1 MGLGDLACYGHPY
14 ARTPNLDRLASEGT
28 RFTRFYVAGAT
39 CNPSRSGFMS
49 SRNPATLP
57 NYNQDF
63 GFPESHITITKLLH
77 DAGYKTG
84 HVGKWHIGPRN
95 NSTLQQ
101 LGIDEVKVI
110 GGAVNDPL
118 GKDARVYQAGMEFI
132 EQHKD
137 EPFYLN
143 LWSHVAHSPVEPRET
158 LLREFDNLNVK
169 RSDFDRYMQ
178 NKFDS
183 AVKIGGDDAINF
195 GMRRYLAD
203 LWGMDQMVGRLL
215 DKLDELGIR
224 DNTIVAFTADHG
236 AAPIDTE
243 KQSSPTSMMGWA
255 GGLRGAKHDFYE
267 GGLRVPFI
275 LSWPGH
281 IPEGKVNDASIVS
294 ALDWLPTISRLA
306 GVPIDGNRF
315 DGEDV
320 SKIWLGEHNVA
331 RKGPLFWKFNRQES
345 DRAMI
350 YGNWKLFASRQGGF
364 NLYELDEDSAESED
378 RIDDEPAIAQEMKE
392 ALLTWES
399 MLPSQYCNLKTGC
412 ETPLPFDGSVRPT
425 YIGPPKI
432 LLPDD
437 VPVGGTLDEVS
448 KQDSGGSI
456 GFEGDKDIAKDESV
470 SYDGQEL
477 PSEEETTSTP
487 TKRPTGTPPLRAP
500 SMSSGDNDKDIEK
513 EETEEGGGKE
523 WLPNYEADPSGAQKI
538 TQCTIWGVLIYS
550 CCVALEFLAVNV
562 VIL

>member
-57 NYNQDF
+57 NYNQDY
-63 GFPESHITITKLLH
+63 GFPESHITITKLMH

-132 EQHKD
+132 ERHKD
-137 EPFYLN
+137 EPFYLQ

-183 AVKIGGDDAINF
+183 AVKIGGNDAINL

-236 AAPIDTE
+236 
-243 KQSSPTSMMGWA
+243 K
-255 GGLRGAKHDFYE
+255 
-267 GGLRVPFI
+267 
-275 LSWPGH
+275 
-281 IPEGKVNDASIVS
+281 
-294 ALDWLPTISRLA
+294 
-306 GVPIDGNRF
+306 
-315 DGEDV
+315 
-320 SKIWLGEHNVA
+320 
-331 RKGPLFWKFNRQES
+331 
-345 DRAMI
+345 
-350 YGNWKLFASRQGGF
+350 
-364 NLYELDEDSAESED
+364 
-378 RIDDEPAIAQEMKE
+378 
-392 ALLTWES
+392 
-399 MLPSQYCNLKTGC
+399 C
-412 ETPLPFDGSVRPT
+412 
-425 YIGPPKI
+425 
-432 LLPDD
+432 
-437 VPVGGTLDEVS
+437 
-448 KQDSGGSI
+448 
-456 GFEGDKDIAKDESV
+456 
-470 SYDGQEL
+470 
-477 PSEEETTSTP
+477 
-487 TKRPTGTPPLRAP
+487 
-500 SMSSGDNDKDIEK
+500 
-513 EETEEGGGKE
+513 
-523 WLPNYEADPSGAQKI
+523 
-538 TQCTIWGVLIYS
+538 
-550 CCVALEFLAVNV
+550 AVT
-562 VIL
+562 